1 MAEQDE
7 GVETG
12 ESIEVSE
19 ILDAQGN
26 VIGTMVD
33 DVVVITGEA
42 GSVVDETID
51 IFDAEG
57 NLISEEEI
65 IDVYDADARLV
76 AESDELLIVE
86 DD

>member
-26 VIGTMVD
+26 GIGTMVD